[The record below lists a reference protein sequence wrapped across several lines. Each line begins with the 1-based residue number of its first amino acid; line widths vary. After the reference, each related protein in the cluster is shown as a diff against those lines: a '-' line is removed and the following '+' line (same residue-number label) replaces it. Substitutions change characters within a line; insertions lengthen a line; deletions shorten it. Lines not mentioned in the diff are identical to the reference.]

1 MAITFTEVGYHGP
14 DHEAAVGACL
24 QANTPHQRPHSP
36 AGWLPQFALRS
47 LCGSLLAS
55 EYPNQRPHSPAGWL
69 PQFALRSRCG
79 KLTCKRIPQSE
90 AAFASRLAPTDYATK
105 PLWEAC
111 LQVNTPIRGRI
122 RQQAG
127 SHRLRYE
134 AAVGSLLASEYP
146 NQRPHSPAGWLPQ
159 FALRSRCGKLTC
171 KRIPQSEAA
180 FASRLAPTDYATKP
194 LWEACLQA
202 NTPIRGRIRQQAGS
216 HSLPYEA
223 AVGSLPASEYPNQ
236 RPHSPAGWLPQ
247 FALRSRCGK
256 LACKRIP
263 HIRGRIRQQAG
274 SHSLRYK
281 AAVGACLQ
289 ACFPLPGPQ
298 RRRRSAR
305 STRCACWRASSSTS
319 RT

>member
-159 FALRSRCGKLTC
+159 FALRSRCGKL
-171 KRIPQSEAA
+171 
-180 FASRLAPTDYATKP
+180 
-194 LWEACLQA
+194 
-202 NTPIRGRIRQQAGS
+202 
-216 HSLPYEA
+216 
-223 AVGSLPASEYPNQ
+223 
-236 RPHSPAGWLPQ
+236 
-247 FALRSRCGK
+247 
-256 LACKRIP
+256 ACKRIP